1 MEELLRLAGEIRN
14 KYSVEELSRYKIG
27 FILEK
32 LSTLDDKIDL
42 LKSKTSNI
50 RFRDY
55 INCNDT
61 YAVNFEFFN
70 SYYSDEDSLL
80 CFNMYYLNKELLDVL
95 EALNEGVFKI
105 EEIDCMYSDSYYDS
119 ISIIIDSISQSLSK
133 GNVSLEI
140 QGNAQIINLAIFSD
154 NIDEARKLSSES
166 KSGMGEASI
175 RRSMSSILTLL
186 GSSYD
191 NPQFSRFV
199 HKIKDRNRKDLR
211 ITRNKVLGER
221 YSAGKTTKVAFF
233 KLPIIPSNLEMI
245 KEELNVPNLEYIY
258 FIPGFGNFNEIGI
271 SEGDLYEKFISFSY
285 QCEPFFQ
292 KLVDMVSVPFKP
304 KDLEEFIQY
313 INDFSKEFNDM
324 CKFNNGRE
332 K

>member
-1 MEELLRLAGEIRN
+1 MEALLKLTGEIKN
-14 KYSVEELSRYKIG
+14 KFGTEELSKYKIG
-27 FILEK
+27 IILEK
-32 LSTLDDKIDL
+32 LVGLEDKLEL
-42 LKSKTSNI
+42 LKSKKSNI
-50 RFRDY
+50 RFKDY
-55 INCNDT
+55 INFNEE
-61 YAVNFEFFN
+61 YEVNFEYFS
-70 SYYSDEDSLL
+70 SYYSDDDSLL
-80 CFNMYYLNKELLDVL
+80 CFSMYYLSKELLDVL
-95 EALNEGVFKI
+95 EALNDEIFKI
-105 EEIDCMYSDSYYDS
+105 EEIDYMYSASYFDS
-119 ISIIIDSISQSLSK
+119 ISNIIDDVSQSLSK

-175 RRSMSSILTLL
+175 KRSMSSILTLL
-186 GSSYD
+186 GTSYD

-199 HKIKDRNRKDLR
+199 HKIKTGKSKDLR
-211 ITRNKVLGER
+211 LTSNNILGER

-245 KEELNVPNLEYIY
+245 KKELNVPNLEYIY